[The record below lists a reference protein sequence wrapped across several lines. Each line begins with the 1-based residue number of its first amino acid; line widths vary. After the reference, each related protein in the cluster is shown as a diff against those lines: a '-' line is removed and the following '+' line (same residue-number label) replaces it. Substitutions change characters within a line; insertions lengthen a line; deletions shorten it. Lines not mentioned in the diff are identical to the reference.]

1 MAIVVGNFWIVNQI
15 IEKGLHTA
23 DEEVKLY
30 TTNLVDKLEQVR
42 YVSAST
48 LPVDCDGEC

>member
-1 MAIVVGNFWIVNQI
+1 MNQI

-23 DEEVKLY
+23 DDETKLY

-42 YVSAST
+42 YARSIGCLVANADS
-48 LPVDCDGEC
+48 VVIG